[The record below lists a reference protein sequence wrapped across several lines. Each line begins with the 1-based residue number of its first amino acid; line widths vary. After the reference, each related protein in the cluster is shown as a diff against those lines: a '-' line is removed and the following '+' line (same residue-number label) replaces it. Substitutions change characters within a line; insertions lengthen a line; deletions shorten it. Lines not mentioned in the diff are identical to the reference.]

1 MGAAAAT
8 RIVASL
14 FLLFGVLTVPTT
26 TKKPSL
32 LDDTMAL
39 IAKYDTPKLH
49 IYDDNGK
56 PAIGFG
62 YNITTDDIKAGKV
75 GSLKIVPDPKAQFGI
90 KIDGPVTHKAIQ
102 DLFRK
107 KTQEAL
113 AAAQNALPGVTSHN
127 VLKGVASFMYNAG
140 PNVLDDARNRKLR
153 DAIDSQNPAEIANTL
168 LLFNKRNEHGRLVI
182 DAGLIRRREEE
193 AGVIA
198 TPDDESGL
206 QEVMPIVNEAMD
218 VGRMGAGAVQQA
230 QQPATAPPIEAR
242 PTPLEQPGSP
252 VQDVVRGGTNPIRQ
266 VR

>member
-8 RIVASL
+8 RVAASL
-14 FLLFGVLTVPTT
+14 FLLFGVLTVPTSA
-26 TKKPSL
+26 KKPSL

-39 IAKYDTPKLH
+39 IAKYDTPKFH

-62 YNITTDDIKAGKV
+62 YNITTDDIKAGKA

-90 KIDGPVTHKAIQ
+90 KIDGPVTQKAIQ

-107 KTQEAL
+107 KTQEAI

-127 VLKGVASFMYNAG
+127 ILKGLASFMYNAG
-140 PNVLDDARNRKLR
+140 PNVHKDPKNQQLKA
-153 DAIDSQNPAEIANTL
+153 AIESQNPAEIVNVM
-168 LLFNKRNEHGRLVI
+168 LLFNKRDEKGKLVI
-182 DAGLIRRREEE
+182 DPGLIRRREEE

-198 TPDDESGL
+198 TPDDEPGL
-206 QEVMPIVNEAMD
+206 QEVIPLLNEAMD
-218 VGRMGAGAVQQA
+218 VGRMGAGAIQQS
-230 QQPATAPPIEAR
+230 QQPPTAPPIEAR
-242 PTPLEQPGSP
+242 PTPLEQPRSP
-252 VQDVVRGGTNPIRQ
+252 VQDVIRGSTNSIRQ